1 MTKRHVTVIQ
11 QSYRE
16 VLSDISDWLPETASG
31 LDRDYKRLCSA
42 IEEHGLRFSTIDL
55 VDFGKHFDLCLSKSR
70 LTLTGLPHMRPH
82 KKGSVIPRLFKGLLI
97 RIFDDSGC
105 LLPVPCISSIRFC
118 RQLYYLAKKLR
129 MECEKERTNETVRS
143 FYSTDA
149 RVLSATL
156 EWDADHL
163 DGGRAFHLDFDD
175 KLRPRSSDCRQLSL
189 EFGED
194 TPWLPRDCVRAIH
207 FASDTVTVS
216 LGHYDPFEWG
226 SRHGP
231 GAVSDR
237 LGESKYDFPTW
248 PEKLSRHFPLA
259 DFAYANYALWASEC
273 QDQDRRFSEVE
284 SPSKLIAVPKTQ
296 KAPRLIASEPTAHQW
311 CQQVVLDYLA
321 SRSNECW
328 IGKVI
333 HLRDQTFNQQLARTA
348 SMTGSHWT
356 IDLSE
361 ASDRVS
367 CYVVER
373 VFRKNPY
380 LLEAFHACRTRT
392 ILNKICPDQPRLHKL
407 RKFTTMGSALTFPV
421 QSLVFLSVIL
431 GCMLSHRKLEYTMK
445 NVRKLSKEVLVFG
458 DDLIVPS
465 DVGHL
470 VLGALRY
477 LGFKVN
483 LNKTFGTGR
492 FRESCGGEYFD
503 GHDVTP
509 SYLLTYPD
517 RRRPESLDSCVQT
530 RNNFYRKGYFR
541 MAQYLKS
548 TVERDSYL
556 RIPTLADGS
565 GLFGWISYEGK
576 DLSGLRSRFN
586 KHLHRREVLAHVL
599 TSRVTRRSDRMSSR
613 VLQYFTEAPAPDQKW
628 SSGVLG
634 RPSLNIK
641 RRWVPVE

>member
-11 QSYRE
+11 QTYRGI
-16 VLSDISDWLPETASG
+16 LSDISDWLPETASG

-42 IEEHGLRFSTIDL
+42 IEEHGLRFVTIDL
-55 VDFGKHFDLCLSKSR
+55 VDFGKHFDMCLAKSL
-70 LTLTGLPHMRPH
+70 LTLTGLPHMRAY
-82 KKGSVIPRLFKGLLI
+82 KKGSVIPRLFKGLLM

-105 LLPVPCISSIRFC
+105 LLPVPCVTSIRFC
-118 RQLYYLAKKLR
+118 RQLYFVAKKLR

-156 EWDADHL
+156 EWDADYL
-163 DGGRAFHLDFDD
+163 DGSRAFHLDFDD
-175 KLRPRSSDCRQLSL
+175 KLRPRSSDRRQLSL

-194 TPWLPRDCVRAIH
+194 TPWLPRHVVRAIH
-207 FASDTVTVS
+207 FASDTVVAS
-216 LGHYDPFEWG
+216 LGVYNPFEWC

-237 LGESKYDFPTW
+237 IGASKYDFPTW
-248 PEKLSRHFPLA
+248 PEKLSTHFPLA
-259 DFAYANYALWASEC
+259 DFAYANYAMWASEC
-273 QDQDRRFSEVE
+273 QEQDTRFSERE
-284 SPSKLIAVPKTQ
+284 APSKLIAVPKTQ

-311 CQQVVLDYLA
+311 CQQIVLDYLA
-321 SRSNECW
+321 SRSSECW
-328 IGKVI
+328 IGRSI
-333 HLRDQTFNQQLARTA
+333 HLRDQSHNQRLARTA
-348 SMTGSHWT
+348 SMTGSHTT

-373 VFRKNPY
+373 VFRKNPL

-392 ILNKICPDQPRLHKL
+392 ILNTICPEQPRLHRLK
-407 RKFTTMGSALTFPV
+407 KFSTMGSALTFPV
-421 QSLVFLSVIL
+421 QSLVFLSIIL
-431 GCMLSHRKLEYTMK
+431 GCMLSHRNLAFSMK
-445 NVRKLSKEVLVFG
+445 NVEKLAKEVLVFG
-458 DDLIVPS
+458 DDLIVPA

-509 SYLLTYPD
+509 TYLLTYPD
-517 RRRPESLDSCVQT
+517 RSRPESLVSCVET
-530 RNNFYRKGYFR
+530 RNNFYKRGYFKL
-541 MAQYLKS
+541 AQELKS
-548 TVERDSYL
+548 TIERNSYL
-556 RIPTLADGS
+556 RIPTLAEDS
-565 GLFGWISYEGK
+565 GLFGWTSFAGQ
-576 DLSGLRSRFN
+576 DLSGLRCRFN
-586 KHLHRREVLAHVL
+586 KHLHRREALVHVL
-599 TSRVTRRSDRMSSR
+599 TSRVTKRSDRYTSR
-613 VLQYFTEAPAPDQKW
+613 VLQYFTEAPPPSQKW
-628 SSGVLG
+628 SGGVHG

-641 RRWVPVE
+641 RRWVPV